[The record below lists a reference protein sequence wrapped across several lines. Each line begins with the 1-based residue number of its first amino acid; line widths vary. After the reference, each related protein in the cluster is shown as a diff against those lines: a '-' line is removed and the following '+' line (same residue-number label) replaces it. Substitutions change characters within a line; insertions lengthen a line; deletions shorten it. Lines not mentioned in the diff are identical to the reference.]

1 MQRQSPSEVEAVDAL
16 IVVDVQNAFVTGP
29 DAVPAHARLI
39 SMVDVLLDQ
48 ARSTGTPVIFLQN
61 DGQPGAADE
70 PFQPEWALYF
80 SPRSDETVVRK
91 RKDNGFDGRNSTKS
105 SQASASVASRYA
117 VCCQRCV
124 WLQPRVPLWSVAMAC
139 SCRTTRMQPTM
150 SPQDRD
156 RRAFP
161 QSWQPGPRNGRSA
174 TRSGFARRRGMF
186 ASLVESDRAGVLI
199 DRPARLPGDKSA
211 GGVAAAYAGQDV
223 RAMTVT
229 GAQRGCA
236 SLATAISYL

>member
-70 PFQPEWALYF
+70 PFQPGWALYF

-91 RKDNGFDGRNSTKS
+91 RKDNGFDGTKLDQILAGLGLRS
-105 SQASASVASRYA
+105 IAICGLLSEMCVAATARAALERGYGVLLPHDAHATYDVPAGPGSEGVPAVMAARAAEWSLGDEIRICASA
-117 VCCQRCV
+117 
-124 WLQPRVPLWSVAMAC
+124 W
-139 SCRTTRMQPTM
+139 
-150 SPQDRD
+150 
-156 RRAFP
+156 
-161 QSWQPGPRNGRSA
+161 
-174 TRSGFARRRGMF
+174 
-186 ASLVESDRAGVLI
+186 
-199 DRPARLPGDKSA
+199 
-211 GGVAAAYAGQDV
+211 DV
-223 RAMTVT
+223 RFV
-229 GAQRGCA
+229 GRK
-236 SLATAISYL
+236 